1 MKYKIIYQKNNKLK
15 KITLEASSE
24 DELKS
29 LQDYPENIISI
40 KKVTIKYKKN
50 ISTVGQ
56 NNQKKVYE
64 LFSQLDLMLGANL
77 SFHESIELLLKS
89 KNEDKLNTI
98 LLEIKKALSSSTPL
112 DKALK
117 NYENYL
123 GVTVLLFL
131 KLGFE
136 NGNIKEA
143 IHSLVEILHE
153 NIQSQEKFKEVMR
166 YPLILIVSLAISIAM
181 IFIYVLPNFDFLFIL
196 LKDEIPFS
204 TQVLL
209 GIKNIFLDYGFVIV
223 LISILLFVVGS
234 IIFQKNKRYFD
245 RLILLNILF
254 LSKVIQDYYFYRL
267 FLSIS
272 IIVKSKYQF
281 QLAVLNSKDIV
292 QNLYIQERMNFILST
307 IKNGSSVAEAFEK
320 SSLFDTLTIK
330 LLYTADHTNE
340 YEQILSDI
348 TSLYKKRFQKSLKN
362 FSSTIE
368 PLMIL
373 IISLVVLWLILA
385 IMLPIWNLGAVIN

>member
-50 ISTVGQ
+50 ISTEGQ

-245 RLILLNILF
+245 RLILLNIPF
-254 LSKVIQDYYFYRL
+254 LSKVIQNYYFYRL